1 MGCPDAA
8 VAGVGDVEVVFGEP
22 GEGRRRERLNACW
35 QVRFERVPP
44 VRSFPSYRGQRNFP
58 GLWWS
63 ATTGGHVGFE
73 SWLERDQAMVLDFD
87 PAVVGF
93 SSQPFRLLWA
103 GGRRPV
109 EHTPD
114 FFARLADGTGVVVD
128 VRADDRIGPQDAEVF
143 AATARVCRSVGWEYR
158 RVGEVAAVLRAN
170 LRWLSGYRHRRC
182 VRPAWEAG
190 LRAAFSCP
198 AGLLDGARAVGDP
211 VAVLPT
217 LFGLLWRGDLVTDV
231 AGALLGGAP
240 VVAAGGG
247 RS

>member
-1 MGCPDAA
+1 MD
-8 VAGVGDVEVVFGEP
+8 DVEVVFAEAG
-22 GEGRRRERLNACW
+22 GGRRRERLGRCW

-73 SWLERDQAMVLDFD
+73 SWLERDQVMALDFD
-87 PAVVGF
+87 AEVVGL

-103 GGRRPV
+103 AARRPLR
-109 EHTPD
+109 HTPD

-128 VRADDRIGPQDAEVF
+128 VRADDRVGPEDAEAF
-143 AATARVCRSVGWEYR
+143 AATAQVCGSVGWEYR
-158 RVGEVAAVLRAN
+158 RVGELAAVLAAN
-170 LRWLSGYRHRRC
+170 LRWLSGYRHPRC
-182 VRPAWEAG
+182 MQPACAAVLREAFT
-190 LRAAFSCP
+190 AP
-198 AGLLDGARAVGDP
+198 AGLLDGARVVGDP

-217 LFGLLWRGDLVTDV
+217 LFHLLWRGELVTDV
-231 AGALLGGAP
+231 AGSLLG
-240 VVAAGGG
+240 AASAVSAAED